1 MNIYDF
7 SIKNNKGEMTSLSIY
22 KGKVLLIVNTA
33 THCGF
38 TPTYKDL
45 EELYEKYKP
54 LGLEILDFPCNQFG
68 SQAPEDDEGINNFCT
83 LKYKTSFPRFAK
95 IEVNGKS
102 QDPLY
107 QYLESI
113 FPFEGFDFNPLTHV
127 LKSINKKEDKD
138 YASKPSIKWNFT
150 KFLFDKNGNPI
161 RRFEPTASKKKIEK
175 ALIALLGKAP
185 EPIKKIEEKEKLP
198 EIKELSLATLNG
210 CPHCAKAKK
219 ILANYGITYKEISWD
234 DPTGEKIID
243 SLKIKLVPV
252 LLVPTSTGLMQVHLE
267 NDIEK
272 WAKENALK
280 K

>member
-1 MNIYDF
+1 MIP
-7 SIKNNKGEMTSLSIY
+7 LAQY

-38 TPTYKDL
+38 TPTYKEL
-45 EELYEKYKP
+45 EELYEAYKP

-68 SQAPEDDEGINNFCT
+68 AQAPENDADINKFCT

-95 IEVNGKS
+95 IGVNGPS

-107 QYLESI
+107 KYLESI
-113 FPFEGFDFNPLTHV
+113 FPFEGFDHNPLTHI

-150 KFLFDKNGNPI
+150 KFLLDKEGRPVA
-161 RRFEPTASKKKIEK
+161 RFEPTASKKKMEK
-175 ALIALLGKAP
+175 VLISLLGKAP
-185 EPIKKIEEKEKLP
+185 KKGKLPQEEEKLP
-198 EIKELSLATLNG
+198 AITELSLATLNG
-210 CPHCAKAKK
+210 CPHCTKAKK
-219 ILANYGITYKEISWD
+219 ILAEYGVSYQEISWD
-234 DPTGEKIID
+234 DPLGEKIID

-252 LLVPTSTGLMQVHLE
+252 LLVPTPQGVKQVHLE
-267 NDIEK
+267 DDIEK
-272 WAKENALK
+272 WVKENYTK

>member
-7 SIKNNKGEMTSLSIY
+7 SCRSNTGEMISLSKY

-38 TPTYKDL
+38 TPTYKAL
-45 EELYEKYKP
+45 EELYEAYKP

-68 SQAPEDDEGINNFCT
+68 GQAPESDGDINKFCT

-95 IEVNGKS
+95 IEVNGEN

-107 QYLESI
+107 KYLESV

-127 LKSINKKEDKD
+127 LKSINKKADKD

-150 KFLFDKNGNPI
+150 KFLLDKEGRPVA
-161 RRFEPTASKKKIEK
+161 RFEPTASKKKIEK
-175 ALIALLGKAP
+175 SLMALLGKAP
-185 EPIKKIEEKEKLP
+185 KVQRETKEEKLP
-198 EIKELSLATLNG
+198 EISELSLATLNG

-219 ILANYGITYKEISWD
+219 ILADYGVVYKEISWD
-234 DPTGEKIID
+234 DPLGEKIID

-252 LLVPTSTGLMQVHLE
+252 LLVPTSHGLRQVHLE
-267 NDIEK
+267 DDIEK
-272 WAKENALK
+272 WVKENYPK

>member
-7 SIKNNKGEMTSLSIY
+7 SCKSNNGEMISLSKY

-38 TPTYKDL
+38 TPTYKAL
-45 EELYEKYKP
+45 EELYEAYKP

-68 SQAPEDDEGINNFCT
+68 GQAPESDGDINKFCT

-95 IEVNGKS
+95 IEVNGEN

-107 QYLESI
+107 KYLESV
-113 FPFEGFDFNPLTHV
+113 FPFEGFDLNPLTHI
-127 LKSINKKEDKD
+127 LKSINKKADQD

-150 KFLFDKNGNPI
+150 KFLLDKEGRPVA
-161 RRFEPTASKKKIEK
+161 RFEPTASKKKIEK
-175 ALIALLGKAP
+175 SLMALLGKAP
-185 EPIKKIEEKEKLP
+185 KVQRETKEEKLP
-198 EIKELSLATLNG
+198 EISELSLATLNG

-219 ILANYGITYKEISWD
+219 ILADYGVVYKEISWD
-234 DPTGEKIID
+234 DPLGEKIID

-252 LLVPTSTGLMQVHLE
+252 LLVPTSHGLRQVHLE
-267 NDIEK
+267 DDIEK
-272 WAKENALK
+272 WVKENYPK